1 MVVLITNVTDVP
13 GGKHSPTQV
22 DIYNKTLGPGA
33 SLKIPAELVNTRVRA
48 LADQGLIAIGALPS
62 WYTAAKARTGRRL
75 SAQEKQNRFVIPAPP
90 PPAPN
95 KAWRMTSISDLEKRV
110 AMNSCSIQ
118 SSKVLGQ
125 ISLTMRP
132 TARAY

>member
-33 SLKIPAELVNTRVRA
+33 SLKIPAELVNARVRA

-75 SAQEKQNRFVIPAPP
+75 SEQEKQNRFVIPTP
-90 PPAPN
+90 PPAPPAQ
-95 KAWRMTSISDLEKRV
+95 KKDKSIILKP
-110 AMNSCSIQ
+110 
-118 SSKVLGQ
+118 SKMEEALPVK
-125 ISLTMRP
+125 IEEHKPER
-132 TARAY
+132 